1 MTPCSV
7 IHSAEAEILKILSKY
22 TSDAVVWMND
32 DGVILNVN
40 ETLLTLSG
48 HPAEYFVG
56 RPFGRF
62 FGVQLLHQL
71 NQSKV
76 YVRDVNERELE
87 LEMTIAPVDY
97 EGKRAGILAIGRP
110 VNPNRLQEQA
120 LIRQIRQL
128 TYYDSLTGLP
138 NLNKFKEVWQRLHAH
153 ASPEATCA
161 IVLLDLDRF
170 GIVNHYAGYDRGD
183 DFLVAVSQRL
193 TSIIRQ
199 EDPVFRWSIDRFL
212 ILLQDVNKQ
221 QVRQIA
227 ERILEQFQ
235 LPFVVKQME
244 ISITPSLGITMSP
257 EDGEDVDMLLNN
269 ASTATYYAKEAGKNS
284 YRFYSRNMDSGASLA
299 MEQQLRKALER
310 KEFVLHYQP
319 KVDIGRGEVVGVEAL
334 LRWNHPDF
342 GLVPPNQF
350 IPLAEE
356 SGLIVPIGEWVL
368 ETACLQNKAWQQAG
382 VPPVFMSV
390 NLSPRQFK
398 DGSIVQKVKRSLEKS
413 GLSPEFLEL
422 ELTESM
428 MLDMSYAA
436 ETLAQLKQLGVR
448 TSLDDFGK
456 GYSSLT
462 YLKSLP
468 LDILKVDSSFVR
480 HCTENDQD
488 AVLLKTIIN
497 MGQNLEM
504 TVVAEGVEEEEQLE
518 MLRSFGCHQAQ
529 GFLLSMP
536 VPGEAIP
543 SAISGIRA
551 RFQGGAEGSES
562 IT

>member
-1 MTPCSV
+1 MTPCSAN
-7 IHSAEAEILKILSKY
+7 HSAEAEILNILSKN
-22 TSDAVVWMND
+22 TSDAVIWMNQ
-32 DGVILNVN
+32 DGVILHVN

-48 HPAEYFVG
+48 HPGEYFIG

-62 FGVQLLHQL
+62 FGVQMLHEL
-71 NQSKV
+71 NRSKV

-87 LEMTIAPVDY
+87 LEMTIAPVEH
-97 EGKRAGILAIGRP
+97 EGERIGILAIARLSKP
-110 VNPNRLQEQA
+110 ERLQEQV
-120 LIRQIRQL
+120 LMRQIRQL

-138 NLNKFKEVWQRLHAH
+138 NLNKFKEVWRHLQNN
-153 ASPEATCA
+153 ASAESTSA

-183 DFLVAVSQRL
+183 DFLIAVSQRL

-199 EDPVFRWSIDRFL
+199 EDPVFRWSSDRFL

-269 ASTATYYAKEAGKNS
+269 ASTATYYAKETGKNS

-299 MEQQLRKALER
+299 LEQQLRKALER

-319 KVDIGRGEVVGVEAL
+319 KVDIAHGEVVGVEAL
-334 LRWNHPDF
+334 LRWNHPEF

-368 ETACLQNKAWQQAG
+368 ETACLQNKAWQMAG
-382 VPPVFMSV
+382 IPPVVMSV

-398 DGSIVQKVKRSLEKS
+398 DGNIVQKVKQSLDKS
-413 GLSPEFLEL
+413 GLSAEFLEL

-428 MLDMSYAA
+428 MLDMNYAA
-436 ETLAQLKQLGVR
+436 ETLAQLKMLGVR

-480 HCTENDQD
+480 HCTDNEQD

-504 TVVAEGVEEEEQLE
+504 TVVAEGVEEEGQLE
-518 MLRSFGCHQAQ
+518 VLKTFGCHQAQ
-529 GFLLSMP
+529 GFLLSKP

-543 SAISGIRA
+543 SVISGIRT
-551 RFQGGAEGSES
+551 RFQAE
-562 IT
+562 T